1 MKLKYPLGKRSALR
15 PHYPSAMPY
24 SPPSSSAYS
33 AASSSISATSSF
45 YAQRAAPAAGP
56 MAQVVALVDER
67 FCAWLAGQNL
77 DANPSTLQRHVLTL
91 VLTHLLR
98 QTGVDAPLLRVYLY
112 TDQPTV
118 DALDDVVLRTVPQHQ
133 ADGGLGLVRAMGLEM
148 SQLAQRGACTHLFV
162 FSDDER
168 LIPYV
173 DEAQW
178 RGTKVLLATDE
189 AHRQVGRLM
198 SDDPSW
204 ARLLAQADRR
214 VVLPLEAWQAL
225 AVEGAPLPELPARTP
240 YPSAAHPIAEPNA
253 RREEPVFFNDS
264 DPAAPPTDDWREQV
278 QRVIA
283 QWWDEESPDARQD
296 LSEEMRHAQG
306 VPPETDRHLL
316 LRVRREL
323 SRTLSFPEK
332 KAMREM
338 IRATVLGE
346 EGAGQRAPVS
356 NDS

>member
-1 MKLKYPLGKRSALR
+1 VRQ
-15 PHYPSAMPY
+15 PY
-24 SPPSSSAYS
+24 SSPYSSAAPYSSASPQSSSGSSAG
-33 AASSSISATSSF
+33 AASLHSPRGA
-45 YAQRAAPAAGP
+45 YPAGP
-56 MAQVVALVDER
+56 APQAVALVDER
-67 FCAWLAGQNL
+67 FATWLAGQNL
-77 DANPSTLQRHVLTL
+77 DASPQTLQRHTLTL
-91 VLTHLLR
+91 VVTDLLR
-98 QTGVDAPLLRVYLY
+98 QHGIDLPLLRVYLY
-112 TDQPTV
+112 SDRPMV
-118 DALDDVVLRTVPQHQ
+118 DALDDVVLRTVPQHH
-133 ADGGLGLVRAMGLEM
+133 ADGGLGLVRAMGLEI
-148 SQLAQRGACTHLFV
+148 SQLAQRGACSHLFV

-189 AHRQVGRLM
+189 AHRHVGRLM

-214 VVLPLEAWQAL
+214 VVLPLAAWQAL
-225 AVEGAPLPELPARTP
+225 AVEGAPLPDVPAR
-240 YPSAAHPIAEPNA
+240 AQAPISPAGPAEAYA
-253 RREEPVFFNDS
+253 RREEPVFFNDT

-283 QWWDEESPDARQD
+283 QWWEEESPDARQD

-356 NDS
+356 SDS

>member
-1 MKLKYPLGKRSALR
+1 
-15 PHYPSAMPY
+15 
-24 SPPSSSAYS
+24 
-33 AASSSISATSSF
+33 
-45 YAQRAAPAAGP
+45 
-56 MAQVVALVDER
+56 MAQSVALVDER
-67 FCAWLAGQNL
+67 FATWLAGQNL
-77 DANPSTLQRHVLTL
+77 DSSPNTLQRHALTPVLAD
-91 VLTHLLR
+91 LLR
-98 QTGVDAPLLRVYLY
+98 QSGVQVPLLRVYLY
-112 TDQPTV
+112 SDQPMV
-118 DALDDVVLRTVPQHQ
+118 DALDDVLLRTVPQHH

-148 SQLAQRGACTHLFV
+148 GQLAQRGACSHLFV

-178 RGTKVLLATDE
+178 RGVKVLLATDE
-189 AHRQVGRLM
+189 AHRQVGQLM
-198 SDDPSW
+198 ADDPSW
-204 ARLLAQADRR
+204 ARLLTQADRR
-214 VVLPLEAWQAL
+214 VVVPASAWRAL
-225 AVEGAPLPELPARTP
+225 AIEGAPLPEVPAQALLT
-240 YPSAAHPIAEPNA
+240 AAGAASRGTADPQA
-253 RREEPVFFNDS
+253 RREEPVFFNDT

-283 QWWDEESPDARQD
+283 QWWEEETPDARQD

-346 EGAGQRAPVS
+346 ESAGLRAPVS
-356 NDS
+356 SDA